1 MELEKRLS
9 DYQKVNKLTSK
20 GKLAT
25 SLFVSHLAKTKGL
38 PLDSSILVT
47 DQKGQVQGLGKA
59 KVQSILNEYG
69 IQRVLAEEGGRTS
82 RGSMGDM
89 QNYVAFLNELEQA
102 GLADVIRIEAW
113 WVDRVKDYFS
123 SRPFTLRYDM
133 SKSLRYMV
141 RDLMSQAIKRQKENP
156 GTMYAG
162 AVLQHLVGAKLT
174 LVLSDTDV
182 KSHGFNVA
190 DDVSSRGGDFILDE
204 VVIHVTTA
212 PSESLLRKCKRN
224 LEAGLRPIIVTTYSS
239 LPGAESLAT
248 IQEVEG
254 RVDIWEAEQF
264 ISANI
269 YELSQFKTSE
279 RKVTVERLIEK
290 YNEIV
295 LSCETDPSLKVVLG

>member
-9 DYQKVNKLTSK
+9 DYQKANKLTSK

-25 SLFVSHLAKTKGL
+25 SLFVSHLARIKGL

-47 DQKGQVQGLGKA
+47 DRKGQVQGLGKA
-59 KVQSILNEYG
+59 KVQSILGEYG

-82 RGSMGDM
+82 RGSLGDM
-89 QNYVAFLNELEQA
+89 QNYVAFLNELEKA
-102 GLADVIRIEAW
+102 GIADVARIEAW
-113 WVDRVKDYFS
+113 WVERVKDYFS

-133 SKSLRYMV
+133 SKSLRFMV

-162 AVLQHLVGAKLT
+162 AVLQHLVGAKLA
-174 LVLSDTDV
+174 LVLSEEEI
-182 KSHGFNVA
+182 KFHGFSVA
-190 DDVSSRGGDFILDE
+190 DDFSSRSGDFILDE

-212 PSESLLRKCKRN
+212 PSENLLRKCKNN
-224 LEAGLRPIIVTTYSS
+224 LEAGLRPIIVTTYKS
-239 LPGAESLAT
+239 LPGAESLAV
-248 IQEVEG
+248 IQDIEG

-279 RKVTVERLIEK
+279 RKITVEKLIKK
-290 YNEIV
+290 YNEIIMF
-295 LSCETDPSLKVVLG
+295 CETDPSLKVMLG